1 MKKLSLLILI
11 LVYVLNSCSLFT
23 PEPPKS
29 YVLTLVFNKD
39 TTEEYVVEERSHYTL
54 PEAEIENDTFYS
66 WIYASG
72 QTASQDFTMP
82 SSDCILY
89 AIGENAPERFFN
101 FDVENSSLTSGSLNA
116 LTSKGVLVLPEAFLD
131 CPILKIE
138 NKAFYNFSRNL
149 TAVSIPEGIET
160 IGDNAFAENYYLHS
174 VSLPSTLKHI
184 GDRAFY
190 ESRIEGDLVIPEG
203 VTYLG
208 DKCFGENT
216 GLRSIIIPDTVQYI
230 GKDLFQNCWLLDQ
243 VVLPK
248 GMKSIP
254 DGMFFDC
261 LRLKVDFLNGIESIG
276 RSAFGYLRTNKLVIP
291 LSVQS
296 IGAYAFE
303 HASISSF
310 EYEGTMDEWNNI
322 ELGQFWN
329 VSTNF
334 SEVKCSDGSIP
345 L

>member
-11 LVYVLNSCSLFT
+11 LVCALNSCSLFK
-23 PEPPKS
+23 PKPPKS
-29 YVLTLVFNKD
+29 YILTLVFNKD
-39 TTEEYVVEERSHYTL
+39 TTEEYVVEELSHYTL

-72 QTASQDFTMP
+72 QTASQDFIMP

-89 AIGENAPERFFN
+89 AIGENAPEKFFN
-101 FDVENSSLTSGSLNA
+101 FDVENNSLTSGSWNA
-116 LTSKGVLVLPEAFLD
+116 LTSKGVLVLPEKFLD
-131 CPILKIE
+131 YPILKIE
-138 NKAFYNFSRNL
+138 NEAFYDFRNL
-149 TAVSIPEGIET
+149 SAVLIPEGIET
-160 IGDNAFAENYYLHS
+160 IGDNAFAANYYLHS

-184 GDRAFY
+184 GDKAFCR
-190 ESRIEGDLVIPEG
+190 SQIEGDLVIPEG

-208 DKCFGENT
+208 EACFEDNI

-230 GKDLFQNCWLLDQ
+230 GRSLFESCWSLAR

-254 DGMFFDC
+254 DGMFFYC
-261 LRLKVDFLNGIESIG
+261 PHLKVDFLNGIESIG
-276 RSAFGYLRTNKLVIP
+276 QSAFGYLETSKLVIP
-291 LSVQS
+291 RSVQS

-310 EYEGTMDEWNNI
+310 EYEGTMAEWSNI